1 MKTSVLGLTLVI
13 SALLT
18 VPAAARGG
26 SAGYPGTV
34 GPSYPYPSYCA
45 HCGAWWVVTPPPPS
59 RAVVRPTARARIDL
73 AGQALALHS
82 SCFRALRC
90 TPWVLT
96 DPTGGG

>member
-13 SALLT
+13 SALMT

-45 HCGAWWVVTPPPPS
+45 HCGAWWVATPPPAYRP
-59 RAVVRPTARARIDL
+59 VVRRYLARAN
-73 AGQALALHS
+73 
-82 SCFRALRC
+82 
-90 TPWVLT
+90 
-96 DPTGGG
+96 

>member
-1 MKTSVLGLTLVI
+1 MKTSVLGLTVLGLTLAI
-13 SALLT
+13 SALFT

-59 RAVVRPTARARIDL
+59 RPVVRRYRARAN
-73 AGQALALHS
+73 
-82 SCFRALRC
+82 
-90 TPWVLT
+90 
-96 DPTGGG
+96 